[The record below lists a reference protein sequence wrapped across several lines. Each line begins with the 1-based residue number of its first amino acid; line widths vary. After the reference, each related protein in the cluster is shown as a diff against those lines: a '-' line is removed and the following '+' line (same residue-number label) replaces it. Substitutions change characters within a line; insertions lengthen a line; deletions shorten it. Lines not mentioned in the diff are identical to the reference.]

1 VIRVAYQ
8 ETFFRAV
15 EHKRS
20 GLFGLA
26 HRWSFV
32 LVDATGKERRVDL
45 KELLDTL
52 LPERDSAR
60 SDAYMCIDRA
70 TKLFR
75 NGQSEWVGY
84 PSGAVVPDLNDI

>member
-1 VIRVAYQ
+1 MAYQ
-8 ETFFRAV
+8 KTFFRAV
-15 EHKRS
+15 EYKRS

-32 LVDATGKERRVDL
+32 LVDASGQERRVDL
-45 KELLDTL
+45 KELLDAL
-52 LPERDSAR
+52 LPEKDSAR

-70 TKLFR
+70 TELFS

-84 PSGAVVPDLNDI
+84 PSGAVVADLNNI

>member
-1 VIRVAYQ
+1 VAYQ

-32 LVDATGKERRVDL
+32 LVDSSGQERRMDL
-45 KELLDTL
+45 KELLGAL
-52 LPERDSAR
+52 LPEKDSAR
-60 SDAYMCIDRA
+60 SDAYTCIDRA
-70 TKLFR
+70 TELFS
-75 NGQSEWVGY
+75 NGQSKWVGY
-84 PSGAVVPDLNDI
+84 PSGAVVADLNDI

>member
-1 VIRVAYQ
+1 MAYQ
-8 ETFFRAV
+8 ETFFRAI

-32 LVDATGKERRVDL
+32 LVDASGKERRVDL
-45 KELLDTL
+45 KELLDAL
-52 LPERDSAR
+52 LPGRDAAR
-60 SDAYMCIDRA
+60 SDAYMCVDRA

-75 NGQSEWVGY
+75 NGQSEWAGY
-84 PSGAVVPDLNDI
+84 PSGVVVADLNDI